1 MEPRTV
7 HSSAILICALALP
20 LVAQAAP
27 GEASAKPSPATPGKA
42 VTAPPATKPAA
53 PPAVAAPSTSPVPP
67 PPGAVPTPP
76 AGAPSPGAVAPLPP
90 GMGKPSAKLP
100 GAKNPVDAAV
110 QQVVMLE
117 RAGRPIGV
125 GTLLSGDGRI
135 LTALSPLTHGN
146 LIDAHYPEGQIVRV
160 KLSHSSRAWDLA
172 LLTPVGDS
180 RHAGLKASREPTPTA
195 GTKLYAV
202 GYVKD
207 KQLGPTSITIRA
219 KGTLRG
225 GDSAELVDALELPF
239 APKPNDIGGPLLN
252 EQGEVVAIVARA
264 CSATDKVGCTLAPY
278 AAPVSA
284 VRDFLRGVSMRRAA
298 FVGLDVAAYDAGVA
312 HGVRVV
318 GVNPD
323 GPAANAGLRAGPPG
337 VGDVVLAVDGAP
349 VATPAAFAD
358 AVDSH
363 KTGTG
368 IPLRLMVLSEGR
380 YREVL
385 LMLREGDGA
394 PGGDATPVPTDR
406 VFQSNPSRPW
416 PHPRPLTPVNP
427 PNPYR

>member
-1 MEPRTV
+1 MQQRTV
-7 HSSAILICALALP
+7 LSSTILICALALP
-20 LVAQAAP
+20 FVAQAAP
-27 GEASAKPSPATPGKA
+27 GDVGKKPAPAAPA
-42 VTAPPATKPAA
+42 NAATAPPATQPAAPPALVAPSNPPLPPPPGA
-53 PPAVAAPSTSPVPP
+53 PPAVAA
-67 PPGAVPTPP
+67 
-76 AGAPSPGAVAPLPP
+76 SPGAVAPLPP
-90 GMGKPSAKLP
+90 GIGKPSAKLP
-100 GAKNPVDAAV
+100 GAKNPVDAAL

-125 GTLLSGDGRI
+125 GTLLNGDGRV

-146 LIDAHYPEGQIVRV
+146 MIDAHYPEGQIVRV
-160 KLSHSSRAWDLA
+160 KLSYASRAWDLA

-180 RHAGLKASREPTPTA
+180 RRAGLRASREPTPTA

-207 KQLGPTSITIRA
+207 KQLGSSVITIKA
-219 KGTLRG
+219 KSTLRG

-252 EQGEVVAIVARA
+252 EKGEVVAVVARA
-264 CSATDKVGCTLAPY
+264 CSATDKIGCTLSPY
-278 AAPVSA
+278 GAPVSA
-284 VRDFLRGVSMRRAA
+284 VREFLRGVPMRRAA

-312 HGVRVV
+312 HGVRVI
-318 GVNPD
+318 GVTPD
-323 GPAANAGLRAGPPG
+323 GPAASAGLRAGPPG

-363 KTGTG
+363 PSGTA

-380 YREVL
+380 YREVA
-385 LMLREGDGA
+385 LMLREGDA
-394 PGGDATPVPTDR
+394 PGGDATPVRNDH
-406 VFQSNPSRPW
+406 VFQSSPSRPW
-416 PHPRPLTPVNP
+416 PHPPSPANP